1 MEDTGPRMT
10 ARAVGTWLTRV
21 IVAGAAVLVMAE
33 LGARLL
39 HEPAPLR
46 RVYDPFAHR
55 IPQPGLVERFRITND
70 EDEWVSFELNELG
83 MRGPAVS
90 EPPPAGDLTLVFLGG
105 STTENYR
112 FNDKD
117 TFPVLVGDAL
127 ARRIGQRVRVLNAGM
142 SGGTTAHS
150 LARLQ
155 HQVLDLQPDLV
166 VVQHAINDLFSGFH
180 AGYRKDQRHLPRA
193 GVSGSDRLYVLS
205 WLRRGRARSDF
216 TTGVPYGAL
225 QSPVRVERTRS
236 VLRYNDF
243 PALAVF
249 RRNLLSMAAVAAA
262 HDIPI
267 LFLTQA
273 SMYAADISAA
283 EKARRFVMIRSLID
297 EGVIPPDVESLARG
311 MDAFNGAIRDLP
323 QTSLLTVHDLARRID
338 VTTEPFYDDCH
349 LTGEGNRRVARLLSP
364 AVAEIVLGAGAPR

>member
-1 MEDTGPRMT
+1 MA
-10 ARAVGTWLTRV
+10 ARAVEAWLPRMV
-21 IVAGAAVLVMAE
+21 VAGAAMLGMAE

-55 IPQPGLVERFRITND
+55 IPQPGLVERFRVTND

-90 EPPPAGDLTLVFLGG
+90 EPPPAGGLTLVFLGG

-112 FNDKD
+112 FNDED
-117 TFPVLVGDAL
+117 TFPVLVGGTL
-127 ARRIGQRVRVLNAGM
+127 ARRIKQRVRVFNAGM

-155 HQVLDLQPDLV
+155 HQVLDLQPDLI
-166 VVQHAINDLFSGFH
+166 VVQHAINDLLSGFH
-180 AGYRKDQRHLPRA
+180 PGYRKDQRHLPRA
-193 GVSGSDRLYVLS
+193 EMSRSDRLYVLS

-216 TTGVPYGAL
+216 ATGVPYGVL

-236 VLRYNDF
+236 VLRYDDF

-273 SMYAADISAA
+273 SMYAADIPAA
-283 EKARRFVMIRSLID
+283 EKARRFVMIRSLTD
-297 EGVIPPDVESLARG
+297 VGATPPDVESLARG
-311 MDAFNGAIRDLP
+311 MDAFNGAVRNLP
-323 QTSLLTVHDLARRID
+323 QTSLVAVHDLARRID
-338 VTTEPFYDDCH
+338 LTTELFYDDCH
-349 LTGEGNRRVARLLSP
+349 LTREGNRRVWHLLSP
-364 AVAEIVLGAGAPR
+364 AVADIVLEAGASER